1 MHITLQMIV
10 IIYYQ
15 IAIIIIIIIT
25 NVTIIAINKLKN
37 NDDYKIREI
46 QQCK

>member
-15 IAIIIIIIIT
+15 IAIIIT

>member
-15 IAIIIIIIIT
+15 IAIIIIT
-25 NVTIIAINKLKN
+25 NVTIIAINKLKK

>member
-15 IAIIIIIIIT
+15 IAIIIIT